1 MIKISISLIKALLLL
16 SLLLKAVLNL
26 SQRIT
31 QRFFHLGSSL
41 LLPHIRNELLKYEG
55 GSVELDMDNITGI
68 AIMTLNNPKRM
79 NAMTGKMMV
88 DMSDCV
94 GELELWHEG
103 KGLILHGKGGNLCS
117 GADLSFV
124 KKALHYGEE
133 MATYQHD
140 TLTRLLNL
148 PLISV
153 ALIQGHTLGGGAE
166 LCTACDFRVMSPKA
180 KIGFVHLKMGLTTA
194 WGAATRLTK
203 LLGHRKTL
211 DLLCS
216 AKILLPSAAL
226 RIGLVDY
233 VLPDDVCIDEL
244 QETKKWLLKN
254 FCAFDT
260 GLVRDIKSL
269 VVSAEHDS
277 DIAHALEKER
287 KLFART
293 WGGPA
298 QLKALAANIKHKGPF
313 VE

>member
-1 MIKISISLIKALLLL
+1 
-16 SLLLKAVLNL
+16 VLNL

-55 GSVELDMDNITGI
+55 GLVELDMDNITGI

-79 NAMTGKMMV
+79 NAMT
-88 DMSDCV
+88 
-94 GELELWHEG
+94 
-103 KGLILHGKGGNLCS
+103 

-233 VLPDDVCIDEL
+233 VLPEDVCIDEL
-244 QETKKWLLKN
+244 QETKKWLLEN